1 MNAFADAQLVTVAGL
16 ALLGGLLVTAV
27 WHDVRSFRIPN
38 TVVLCGA
45 ALALVLHTLL
55 PAGTGLVGDAP
66 GGIGFLS
73 ALGGLATG
81 LAALLPLYSLGAA
94 GAGDAKLMA
103 MIGAFLGPIDTIAA
117 VVLTCIA
124 GGALSVLYALRAK
137 AVRRMA
143 GNLRLI
149 GYSLIARMA
158 AVETPSFDPLKDTA
172 ARIPYSIAITTGT
185 VAWLAVRY
193 WR

>member
-1 MNAFADAQLVTVAGL
+1 MNAIADVQLVTVAGL
-16 ALLGGLLVTAV
+16 ALLGGLLATAV

-38 TVVLCGA
+38 SVVLCGA

-55 PAGTGLVGDAP
+55 PAGTGLAGDAP

-81 LAALLPLYSLGAA
+81 FAALLPLYSLGAA

-117 VVLTCIA
+117 VVLTCLA
-124 GGALSVLYALRAK
+124 GAVLAVIYALKAR

-143 GNLRLI
+143 GNLRLL
-149 GYSLIARMA
+149 GYSLLARMA
-158 AVETPSFDPLKDTA
+158 TVEAPSFDPQRDTA
-172 ARIPYSIAITTGT
+172 ARIPYSIAIATGT

-193 WR
+193 WK